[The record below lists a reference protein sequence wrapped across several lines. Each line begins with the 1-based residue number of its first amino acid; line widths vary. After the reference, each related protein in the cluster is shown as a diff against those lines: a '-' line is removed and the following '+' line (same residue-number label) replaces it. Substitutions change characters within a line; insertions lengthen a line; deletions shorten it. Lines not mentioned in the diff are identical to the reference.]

1 MDLKDIIG
9 IVFNLLPP
17 VIAPHGEIYRK
28 GDTSIVALKDGY
40 KLVETPTVPPEH
52 PDRKHRIDTVPDFA
66 AFLLRHFKSDNAEIL
81 ANQTAIVAVSG
92 PDWDRDEVTCTLA
105 PDPTWR
111 DWVRAFGV
119 EMGQKDLYR
128 FVQQHRADVEK
139 GDALLGSLRI
149 LEVSASGAVKGHLD
163 ERGFYTAVVSQKN
176 TEVSVKLPPTIK
188 LSVPVYLGSE
198 DRYEVDVDLEI
209 DVVDGK
215 LPTFTLRPTDL
226 ERVKVAALDNEVA
239 RLRSLLGDG
248 WLVTRGTMALG

>member
-1 MDLKDIIG
+1 MDLKTILDTLAS
-9 IVFNLLPP
+9 FLPP
-17 VIAPHGEIYRK
+17 TVIPSGIASRRGN
-28 GDTSIVALKDGY
+28 TAVVAVKDGY
-40 KLVETPTVPPEH
+40 KLQVLPPVEPIH
-52 PDRKHRIDTVPDFA
+52 PGRKHRIDTVPDFA
-66 AFLLRHFKSDNAEIL
+66 AFLLRHFNCDDAEIL

-105 PDPTWR
+105 LDPTWK
-111 DWVRAFGV
+111 DWTRAFGV

-139 GDALLGSLRI
+139 GDTLLGSLRI

-176 TEVSVKLPPTIK
+176 TEVSVKLPPTIR

-198 DRYEVDVDLEI
+198 DRYDVDVDLEI
-209 DVVDGK
+209 DVEDGH

-226 ERVKVAALDNEVA
+226 ERVKVAALDNEVD
-239 RLRSLLGDG
+239 RLQALLGDR